1 MLIAGNGQA
10 LSVGGD
16 IDYFTS
22 ALPGT
27 IGALTS
33 KMTEPFHG
41 VSASS
46 IASTCPS

>member
-1 MLIAGNGQA
+1 MARAIEADPRVCVLIAGNGQA

-27 IGALTS
+27 IGALTRR
-33 KMTEPFHG
+33 
-41 VSASS
+41 
-46 IASTCPS
+46 